1 MGGAIRPAVSGENT
15 KGLYAAA
22 LIFTGCCAIGL
33 LFFHV
38 MGYTAETF
46 LPGCYLYRLTG
57 YYCPGCGGTRAI
69 RALMHGH
76 VLSGL
81 RMHPLWFT
89 PFL

>member
-1 MGGAIRPAVSGENT
+1 MKQKHSRFKNCFYRTAKWAEPSVLTFTEKTQKAF
-15 KGLYAAA
+15 YAAA

-57 YYCPGCGGTRAI
+57 
-69 RALMHGH
+69 
-76 VLSGL
+76 
-81 RMHPLWFT
+81 
-89 PFL
+89 